1 MELGIVT
8 FPTEH
13 SLLPAELAAAA
24 EQRGFESLWFCEHS
38 HIPVRRESPWPGG
51 GELPRH
57 YLETLDPVV
66 AIAAAASVTSRLRL
80 GTAVALIVERDPIHF
95 AKSIASLD
103 VVSGGRIEVG
113 LGAGWNLEEMRN
125 HGTDPSTRFAL
136 MRERIEAMKAIWA
149 DDEASYHGEH
159 VDFDPIY
166 AWPKPVQRPHP
177 PLHIGGAFPGGL
189 RRAVRYG
196 DGWMP
201 LGGRDDTD
209 FAPLARALREEAER
223 AGRDPASLQM
233 TVCFAPADA
242 AVLSRMADA
251 GVDRALI
258 GIPHER
264 EAALAALEER
274 APLLDAVA
282 G

>member
-1 MELGIVT
+1 MELGVVT

-38 HIPVRRESPWPGG
+38 HIPVKRESPWPGG

-103 VVSGGRIEVG
+103 VISGGRIEVG

-125 HGTDPSTRFAL
+125 HGTDPGTRFAL

-177 PLHIGGAFPGGL
+177 RLHIGGAFPGGL

-209 FAPLARALREEAER
+209 FAELAHALREEAER
-223 AGRDPASLQM
+223 AGRDPAALQM

-242 AVLSRMADA
+242 AALSRMAA
-251 GVDRALI
+251 GGVDRALI

-264 EAALAALEER
+264 EAALAALDER
-274 APLLDAVA
+274 ARLLDAVA